1 MLSKARLAIVVGCLL
16 VAAFYG
22 RNASAGQL
30 GCEAATLAEAKALSI
45 QAAEILINKG
55 PEIAFQRFSDPEDSF
70 IDRDLYVFV
79 LDTAGRIWF
88 NAAFPTPPGRNIL
101 GSRDPNGRYFVQ
113 DMIKVANTVGEG
125 WAEYEWLS
133 PCTGEMT
140 PKSAYVVK
148 VGPLLV
154 AVGAYG
160 VLSL

>member
-1 MLSKARLAIVVGCLL
+1 MRSMARIALIPTVLFLALGWSQAM
-16 VAAFYG
+16 AAEP
-22 RNASAGQL
+22 RCQ
-30 GCEAATLAEAKALSI
+30 AATLAEAKAMAI
-45 QAAEILINKG
+45 QAADLLVTDG
-55 PEIAFQRFSDPEDSF
+55 PEVAFRRFSDPKGSF

-79 LDTAGRIWF
+79 LDMAGRVWF

-101 GSRDPNGRYFVQ
+101 GSRDSNGRYFVQ
-113 DMIKVANTVGEG
+113 DMIKIATTQGEG

-140 PKSAYVVK
+140 PKSAYVVR